1 MSEVNADTKT
11 ASKNRD
17 LPNFMNE
24 NSKAGYAEL
33 EENPSW
39 LNNNLHKLMVGISAL
54 WFAIVM
60 IYITQFFGWSNL
72 FLMMP
77 DEFGGFLAGITL
89 PLAIIWVVMAYIDR
103 GTSFKQEAKFLRAY
117 MNQLVY
123 PEQGAPQT
131 AKAMADAIRSQ
142 VIELQQVSKMA
153 TDQSA
158 RIKDEIAA
166 NVKDFSKIMASLDT
180 YSSKTIVELS
190 DGVKFLVK
198 NFEAIS
204 SKAEDSAKT
213 FYGYNQQFSA
223 NAQDI
228 EKSIDSL
235 FEKLLPRIK
244 EIKSSAQLLKEI
256 TDNSNHNILRTN
268 ELMMQFNDEANTNL
282 TKVGE
287 TLTNQTAL
295 LQKVS
300 QNAIENCGLIQKTVG
315 SEVENL
321 GNIINTQV
329 QRMETAVA
337 KHNDYLQNQIS
348 IFTDK
353 AAEGCAAI
361 NQALEKEVS
370 GFNQTVNDQVAKV
383 DSMIDEQTRNL
394 LENVNKIDDKADTVS
409 AKLANYGSSLAQE
422 IDKLM
427 VRSNNLEESI
437 AIQVRELSNVADKI
451 AASMRQADD
460 SITSGIS
467 TLHSQ
472 TAAANADL
480 DDYFTNLQ
488 GRTAELGE
496 MASDVLQRS
505 TMIADEIVARHN
517 NLNEAIQDI
526 SARMAELNARID
538 AANENIQEQA
548 RSSAA
553 QITMVGEAMNKHAV
567 GLTEA
572 SSIVV
577 SQSQVSEAALAQQ
590 ERNITNSANRV
601 EAIKAELKRQ
611 IEELSQASAILAGDA
626 SAAVDK
632 IQNQINVMMESCQKV
647 IAESTAINDNLA
659 EQSTQFDTSANKTL
673 TKVARLEEVLTA
685 QSANMEALSGA
696 ISARAG
702 EVDNILSRQSR
713 EIDKAT
719 GLSQTVL
726 ERLTAAFEKQNVSLT
741 EIARDTAGYVSE
753 TVRMLD
759 DKAEALNLLFKHQE
773 NEFFNMCDKIADNT
787 NAMRKKKKKQIAVIE
802 QSADKVFSR
811 MVLLEEDTGKH
822 TEAVVANSHRS
833 IDKLA
838 EIERTLGEK
847 NEMVGA
853 LVDNVAKS
861 FNKIADQVQDKVN
874 VFDTTVNVIKDQT
887 TGAVKTILDN
897 CSKLQSANQ
906 NLAAETSNVSKLMDE
921 HVKSIDVTLL
931 KTKVQADDIKQT
943 LEQQRDHLS
952 DVANTVAAQ
961 TRLGEASLAQQ
972 YKYLSDAATKV
983 SQQIKEINDGFKTG
997 TDGIFETA
1005 NKLAYEFDVLGDR
1018 LIKAGE
1024 DVAKTSK
1031 NSMKSLEQVNM
1042 SLSQCSD
1049 DLDATINNSVTN
1061 IGGVFKD
1068 YEKYIAGFNTV
1079 TAETSTG
1086 VIEINNLISEQSDK
1100 MVKISEDTKK
1110 LVECFN
1116 TVLNDTSMSLS
1127 ERANAA
1133 YDKVKDLGNSLKN
1146 LSLQMEDAAKLS
1158 ATHFENSGDKLRA
1171 AIAEISANAERISNE
1186 IRSSGEV
1193 FLKQSDVLVATTD
1206 DTVGKIHQAM
1216 TEILNSNEEFAAK
1229 GDNIIAQSLRFN
1241 DLIAAQIKQ
1250 LNENTA
1256 KADKVLQN
1264 LTKSYQGIQAEAFL
1278 ADAGSIIEKLE
1289 TISVDI
1295 NRIFNPKDEE
1305 DLWKKFYNGDTGVFV
1320 RYLSKNMDKKQVLA
1334 IRSKY
1339 EKDGDF
1345 RMLVNSY
1352 LGEFEGLVARAKA
1365 SERSGVLLAIV
1376 SGADIGK
1383 LYYVLA
1389 KTLDKLN

>member
-1 MSEVNADTKT
+1 MSEVDADTKNL
-11 ASKNRD
+11 SKNRD
-17 LPNFMNE
+17 LPNFMSE
-24 NSKAGYAEL
+24 NSKVNYAEL
-33 EENPSW
+33 DEKPSW

-123 PEQGAPQT
+123 PDQGAPQT

-142 VIELQQVSKMA
+142 VIELQQVTKMA

-190 DGVKFLVK
+190 EGVKFLVK
-198 NFEAIS
+198 NFETIS
-204 SKAEDSAKT
+204 NKAEDSAKT
-213 FYGYNQQFSA
+213 FYTYNQQFSA

-228 EKSIDSL
+228 EKNIDGL

-244 EIKSSAQLLKEI
+244 EVKSSAQLLKEI

-282 TKVGE
+282 TKIGE
-287 TLTNQTAL
+287 TLTNQTSL

-300 QNAIENCGLIQKTVG
+300 QNAIENCSLIQKTVG

-321 GNIINTQV
+321 GNIVNSQV

-348 IFTDK
+348 LFSDK
-353 AAEGCAAI
+353 AAEGCAVI
-361 NQALEKEVS
+361 SQALDKEVS
-370 GFNQTVNDQVAKV
+370 GFNQTVSEQVAKV
-383 DSMIDEQTRNL
+383 DSMIDQQTRNL

-437 AIQVRELSNVADKI
+437 AIQVRELSNVTDKI

-460 SITSGIS
+460 SITAGINS
-467 TLHSQ
+467 LHNQ
-472 TAAANADL
+472 TASANADL

-488 GRTAELGE
+488 GRSAELGE
-496 MASDVLQRS
+496 MAADVLQRS
-505 TMIADEIVARHN
+505 TTVADEIVIRHN
-517 NLNEAIQDI
+517 GLSELISDI
-526 SARMAELNARID
+526 SNRIAELNKQLD
-538 AANENIQEQA
+538 AANENLEDKA
-548 RSSAA
+548 RNSAA
-553 QITMVGEAMNKHAV
+553 QIALVGEAMNKHAV

-626 SAAVDK
+626 SAAVAK
-632 IQNQINVMMESCQKV
+632 IQNQIGVMMESCQKV

-673 TKVARLEEVLTA
+673 AKVTRLEEVLTA
-685 QSANMEALSGA
+685 QSANMEELSKSVA
-696 ISARAG
+696 ARAG
-702 EVDNILSRQSR
+702 EVDTILSRQSK
-713 EIDKAT
+713 EIDRAT
-719 GLSQTVL
+719 GLSQNVL
-726 ERLTAAFEKQNVSLT
+726 EKVTSAFEQQNTSLT
-741 EIARDTAGYVSE
+741 EIAQETTGYVSE
-753 TVRMLD
+753 TVQMLD

-787 NAMRKKKKKQIAVIE
+787 NAMSDALKKQIAIIE

-838 EIERTLGEK
+838 EVERALGEK
-847 NEMVGA
+847 NELVGA
-853 LVDNVAKS
+853 IVDNVTKS
-861 FNKIADQVQDKVN
+861 LGQIAEQVQDKVN
-874 VFDTTVNVIKDQT
+874 VFDTTVSVIKDQT
-887 TGAVKTILDN
+887 SGAVKTILDN

-906 NLAAETSNVSKLMDE
+906 NLSAETSNVSKMMDE

-943 LEQQRDHLS
+943 LEMQRDHLT

-983 SQQIKEINDGFKTG
+983 SQQMKEINDGFKSG

-1042 SLSQCSD
+1042 SLSQCSE
-1049 DLDATINNSVTN
+1049 DLDATIGNSVTN

-1086 VIEINNLISEQSDK
+1086 VIEINNLITEQSNK
-1100 MVKISEDTKK
+1100 MVKISDDTKK

-1206 DTVGKIHQAM
+1206 DTVNKIHAAM
-1216 TEILNSNEEFAAK
+1216 GEILNNSEDFAAK
-1229 GDNIIAQSLRFN
+1229 GDNIIAQSMRFN
-1241 DLIAAQIKQ
+1241 DLISSQIKQ
-1250 LNENTA
+1250 LNENTG

-1289 TISVDI
+1289 TVSVDI

-1320 RYLSKNMDKKQVLA
+1320 RYLSRNMDKKQILA

-1345 RMLVNSY
+1345 RLLVNSY
-1352 LGEFEGLVARAKA
+1352 LSEFEGLVARAKA

>member
-702 EVDNILSRQSR
+702 EVDNILSRQSK

-787 NAMRKKKKKQIAVIE
+787 NAMSDALKKQIAVIE

-822 TEAVVANSHRS
+822 TEAVVTNSHRS